1 MTFQRYT
8 PPAGAEMKPDSKG
21 QFYLASEV
29 DKEIA
34 SLEAAWL
41 NAEAQI
47 EELKSQIKNQV

>member
-29 DKEIA
+29 DKEI
-34 SLEAAWL
+34 ER
-41 NAEAQI
+41 
-47 EELKSQIKNQV
+47 LKKLIRQGGTNR

>member
-29 DKEIA
+29 DKEIK
-34 SLEAAWL
+34 SIEAAWL

>member
-29 DKEIA
+29 DKEIER
-34 SLEAAWL
+34 LTKL
-41 NAEAQI
+41 I
-47 EELKSQIKNQV
+47 EEMKNAK